1 MSHSD
6 VWLLIGCCQVCQ
18 QSGFIQNV
26 RNYADFWVTRYEDEP
41 PEPEIEEELC
51 GLFTFSELEGAE
63 EEPENNNED
72 AVDDVVGAEDD
83 REQEKTA
90 RPWKTSK
97 YMTKY
102 ERASILGTRAL
113 QISMNAPVM
122 VELEWGT
129 DPLEVEALE
138 RVYTDCPKPIS
149 VHRQQLLCECPILAN
164 IEPKQIKVAA
174 HHNGHGTSHENHT
187 QESESSVEQH
197 DPESQDDIS
206 IKATP
211 ADESPPEETSAAP
224 TKEQDFVDLAG
235 SEQAAQTHAV
245 GARLK
250 EGCHINRSLLTLTTV
265 IRELRKAKCGLFVTH
280 GVMPIAKIDVGR
292 SKLSSH
298 KEAPMVK

>member
-1 MSHSD
+1 MAEDDYNDMDMGFASPPPSLARFRRTRMSP
-6 VWLLIGCCQVCQ
+6 
-18 QSGFIQNV
+18 QNL
-26 RNYADFWVTRYEDEP
+26 RLRKSY
-41 PEPEIEEELC
+41 

-102 ERASILGTRAL
+102 ERVRILGTRAL

-122 VELEWGT
+122 VELEGGT

-138 RVYTDCPKPIS
+138 RVYTDCPKPTS
-149 VHRQQLLCECPILAN
+149 ARRQQLLCECPILAN
-164 IEPKQIKVAA
+164 IEPKQIKFSLFSVTKTLVMAVLGTQVAA
-174 HHNGHGTSHENHT
+174 HHNGHGMSHENHT

-224 TKEQDFVDLAG
+224 TKE
-235 SEQAAQTHAV
+235 
-245 GARLK
+245 
-250 EGCHINRSLLTLTTV
+250 
-265 IRELRKAKCGLFVTH
+265 
-280 GVMPIAKIDVGR
+280 
-292 SKLSSH
+292 
-298 KEAPMVK
+298 

>member
-1 MSHSD
+1 M
-6 VWLLIGCCQVCQ
+6 
-18 QSGFIQNV
+18 
-26 RNYADFWVTRYEDEP
+26 
-41 PEPEIEEELC
+41 
-51 GLFTFSELEGAE
+51 
-63 EEPENNNED
+63 
-72 AVDDVVGAEDD
+72 AEDD
-83 REQEKTA
+83 YNDMDMGEQEKTA

-129 DPLEVEALE
+129 DPLEVSGMDSCKYVHYTPEQVEALE

>member
-6 VWLLIGCCQVCQ
+6 VWLLIG
-18 QSGFIQNV
+18 
-26 RNYADFWVTRYEDEP
+26 YEDEP
-41 PEPEIEEELC
+41 PEPEI
-51 GLFTFSELEGAE
+51 E

-164 IEPKQIKVAA
+164 IEPKQIKVWFQNRGYPGNPQGTPALSRLSPPDTLPDPPTVAA